1 MWYTDPTPSNIDM
14 IPNLGRSVLR
24 GIAFGNPSGFRS
36 LKDPT
41 PLSLCLRFKICRGV
55 FLSLLLGFGLLAVRR
70 EGLLVT
76 FRLLLGDLRI
86 PLTTRSCFLGYR
98 ATSNAP
104 AADTSALVVR
114 IALGDLVGKIN
125 SPMISNLPL
134 TLSASAI
141 LNPLLWSYIETI
153 PGCVE

>member
-1 MWYTDPTPSNIDM
+1 M

-76 FRLLLGDLRI
+76 FRLLLLGDLRI
-86 PLTTRSCFLGYR
+86 PLTTRSCFFSFDDSKLFLGVPCYF
-98 ATSNAP
+98 
-104 AADTSALVVR
+104 
-114 IALGDLVGKIN
+114 
-125 SPMISNLPL
+125 
-134 TLSASAI
+134 
-141 LNPLLWSYIETI
+141 
-153 PGCVE
+153 